1 MKITT
6 TKIFK
11 LILFMLIFLRYYINI
26 TYKMKTKC
34 VANVSYKPSGLTAK
48 GVDDAEGGS
57 TADGMMDQVF
67 LGFTLKTWIMIFLVL
82 IIIGH
87 SQNKMPWNTPVKPTQ
102 YYW

>member
-1 MKITT
+1 MK
-6 TKIFK
+6 K
-11 LILFMLIFLRYYINI
+11 LRFGS
-26 TYKMKTKC
+26 
-34 VANVSYKPSGLTAK
+34 NVSYKPSGLTAK
-48 GVDDAEGGS
+48 GVDDTEGGS

-87 SQNKMPWNTPVKPTQ
+87 SQNKMPWNTPVKPTG

>member
-1 MKITT
+1 
-6 TKIFK
+6 
-11 LILFMLIFLRYYINI
+11 
-26 TYKMKTKC
+26 MKTKC
-34 VANVSYKPSGLTAK
+34 VANVSYKPSGLTAM
-48 GVDDAEGGS
+48 GVDAADMTTGVAGGAASLVTEGAS

-87 SQNKMPWNTPVKPTQ
+87 SQNKMPWNTPVKSTQ